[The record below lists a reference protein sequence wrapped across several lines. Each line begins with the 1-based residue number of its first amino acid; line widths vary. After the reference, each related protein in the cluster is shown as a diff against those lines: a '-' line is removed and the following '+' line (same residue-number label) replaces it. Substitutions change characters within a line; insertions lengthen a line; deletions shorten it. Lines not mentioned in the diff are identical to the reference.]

1 MCCLMSAMMPVP
13 ENNSHGTDSTNY
25 RDKYKTL
32 KRKLKFLLYEQEYF
46 QEELRKVQKK
56 LLRVSRDKSFLL
68 DRLLQYENVDQS
80 SSDDDDTASSSGA
93 SDTEV
98 SKVLMAENPQPAN
111 RPKKTQAVNHTIPPD
126 SLGLF
131 PYHSS
136 DGASSAG
143 GETVPTPNKKS
154 SIQCKYVNNGNQC
167 QERISKRSKSGYCSA
182 HRSVIRISKQA
193 VTSSPK
199 QLHTNSKPAAEPPRD
214 PAPMVDHQQLERL
227 HQLAESSARPASH
240 VPQATAELPQE
251 MFNVDDEDDRESD
264 NEDSPGSSNFHGN
277 KYDGDDDLVIDWQ
290 E

>member
-1 MCCLMSAMMPVP
+1 MLPWKAYNLLCSCEFLLFVFLT

-32 KRKLKFLLYEQEYF
+32 KRKLKFLLYSREDYF
-46 QEELRKVQKK
+46 DKTSSIVIAKKV
-56 LLRVSRDKSFLL
+56 KSKSKIDFFNMKMWTSH
-68 DRLLQYENVDQS
+68 LQ
-80 SSDDDDTASSSGA
+80 
-93 SDTEV
+93 
-98 SKVLMAENPQPAN
+98 VLMAENPQPAN

-182 HRSVIRISKQA
+182 HRSVIRISKQ
-193 VTSSPK
+193 
-199 QLHTNSKPAAEPPRD
+199 
-214 PAPMVDHQQLERL
+214 
-227 HQLAESSARPASH
+227 ESSARPASH